1 MCTWWIEKI
10 RGIPRLSGEPKPIC
24 GKCMKGKQTKGSHKK
39 IKEIM
44 TTRPLDLL
52 HMDLMSP
59 MIFQDT
65 LLWVF
70 LKRSLKLLSSWNLYL
85 TEYK

>member
-10 RGIPRLSGEPKPIC
+10 RGIPRLSGEPKLIC
-24 GKCMKGKQTKGSHKK
+24 GKCMKGKQIKGPHKE